1 MAQMNEATLNG
12 ELDKLVH
19 DATGNNSTFI
29 AENEELLDR
38 YEGNPYGDE
47 LPERSKVISNDVMD
61 IVEADMPALARIFLG
76 VSDVFKFKPNSAKED
91 DVKEADDK
99 TKYVNWQ
106 VRHQPWSFSVIHGF
120 IKNALIQKTSVVKY
134 FIKETTEVEEH
145 KKTGLSNIELA
156 GVEKSLKGEDVKKVE
171 KNVDLVREEENEGE
185 EENTVVF
192 KVSRKTKCAKIVDVP
207 LETFRMTKNA
217 VDKDTAAMVGDVTLM
232 TRGELLALGFKKE
245 TISKLSLVAGDGQI
259 GTQTSVSS
267 EASRLSDIRDAAE
280 GGTDDTQA
288 IDDWASE
295 QVEVEDLYPLVDFD
309 GDGIAERRHIMRSG
323 ETVLINEVFNH
334 VPYALMSSILMPHK
348 AIGKSRAELA
358 APTARIKT
366 AILRGVNDNIYAVNN
381 PRMGANTNV
390 EMDDLLVMR
399 PAGVVRSNADTPI
412 ANDLMP
418 IEIPYIGDKAMQV
431 IQYYDQARAQT
442 TGSLLASQG
451 LNADDLGKE
460 TATRFEG
467 IQDNSDQKVEL
478 VARVMAETGFRAL
491 FEGVAWL
498 DANFQNTAVEIEV
511 LGEEL
516 SVNPGD
522 WKFKH
527 EVVSRVGLG
536 AGDDEAMLQT
546 MSALWVVH
554 QQLRE
559 MNSPMTDEVKRFNIL
574 KQMVNASGLPEETE
588 FFNNPERP
596 EQLITAQN
604 EILTNLVQQLQDQVA
619 QLQNPLA
626 EAETIKAKA
635 TLIKAQGQQQ
645 LDVAQMGEDQRQF
658 NIDTAQKQDQFM
670 KDLALQLTALEAK
683 FVQQLDT
690 GFQQNRSVLE
700 FDPATGGFVAS

>member
-1 MAQMNEATLNG
+1 MPMNEATLNG

-106 VRHQPWSFSVIHGF
+106 VRHQLWSFSVIHGF

-145 KKTGLSNIELA
+145 KKTGLSNEDLA
-156 GVEKSLKGEDVKKVE
+156 VVEESLQGEDVEKVE
-171 KNVDLVREEENEGE
+171 VVREEENEGD

-232 TRGELLALGFKKE
+232 TRGELLALGFKREK
-245 TISKLSLVAGDGQI
+245 ISELSLVAGDGQI

-309 GDGIAERRHIMRSG
+309 GDGITERRHIMRSG
-323 ETVLINEVFNH
+323 DTILINEVFNH

-348 AIGKSRAELA
+348 AIGKSRGELA

-366 AILRGVNDNIYAVNN
+366 AILRGANDNIYAVNN
-381 PRMGANTNV
+381 PGMVVNKNV
-390 EMDDLLVMR
+390 EMDDLLVIR
-399 PAGVVRSNADTPI
+399 PNRLIRTNSESPVSD
-412 ANDLMP
+412 DLMP
-418 IEIPYIGDKAMQV
+418 VVIPYIGDKAMQV

-451 LNADDLGKE
+451 LEADDLGKE
-460 TATRFEG
+460 TATRFNG
-467 IQDNSDQKVEL
+467 IQDASDGKVEL
-478 VARVMAETGFRAL
+478 VARVMAETGFRQL

-516 SVNPGD
+516 SVNPAD

-536 AGDDEAMLQT
+536 AGDDDQMLQT

-604 EILTNLVQQLQDQVA
+604 EILTGLVQQLQDQVA

-635 TLIKAQGQQQ
+635 TLVKAQGQQQ
-645 LDVAQMGEDQRQF
+645 IDVGKLIEDQRQF
-658 NIDTAQKQDQFM
+658 NIQTRQTQEQFN
-670 KDLALQLTALEAK
+670 KDLAMQLTALETK
-683 FVQQLDT
+683 VGQQLDA

-700 FDPATGGFVAS
+700 FDPGTGEFVAG